1 MSSSS
6 YLTRLPEELLDLI
19 LHFSSHSTL
28 YSLCLVSK
36 AISRIAT
43 SHLYTT
49 ITLYRESFTY
59 LRPLTLLLWTSPKH
73 ASLVRHISVSHA
85 YGGNL
90 VPWPEHERLQEVIE
104 QQVKAYVRES
114 EKERWIEQVT
124 HGKDALV
131 VASLLVRSLP
141 KVERMGFDGFE
152 LVDPGVRGERL
163 R

>member
-1 MSSSS
+1 
-6 YLTRLPEELLDLI
+6 
-19 LHFSSHSTL
+19 
-28 YSLCLVSK
+28 
-36 AISRIAT
+36 
-43 SHLYTT
+43 
-49 ITLYRESFTY
+49 
-59 LRPLTLLLWTSPKH
+59 
-73 ASLVRHISVSHA
+73 
-85 YGGNL
+85 
-90 VPWPEHERLQEVIE
+90 
-104 QQVKAYVRES
+104 VKAYVRES